1 MDASFV
7 PQPETTTFASA
18 TAGRHE
24 HRAAAALCALAAV
37 GTIALLP
44 LAAWPAP
51 RFQSFVLLHQTAL
64 IVALLASAWVL
75 FAQFRRA
82 RSLPILL
89 CGAGTLYTALIVTLQ
104 LLSYP
109 GIIGPSPVLGTG
121 SETTLWF
128 WTFWHL
134 GPPLCAIAYATATRN
149 GRPRLLPRAGLGMA
163 QAAAG
168 AGAVL
173 VAAAACLV
181 ATKGL
186 RWMPVQTQGPSY
198 WPMVTSGVGPAVQ
211 LLTLAA
217 LVVVWR
223 ATRGG
228 QRTVLEVWILVSL
241 ALLAFDN
248 VLTYA
253 GGARGNVGW
262 MAGRVLA
269 LMSGFAILWAYLSGV
284 DALHARA
291 EAAAEERARAE
302 ATLRQAQKME
312 AVGRLTGGVAHD
324 FNNLLMVVTS
334 GFELILRR
342 PDDRARVVKVAEAG
356 LQAAERGAR
365 LTRQLL
371 SFARRQNLRPEI
383 VNPNA
388 VLLGSEALLCR
399 ALGETIQLDFSL
411 HPALHPARV
420 DAAEFEAAVLNLAV
434 NARDALPPG
443 GGRIVVATR
452 NAVLSSADAASRPEA
467 APGDYIVVA
476 VSDDGCGMNADTLTR
491 VFEPFFTT
499 KEVGKGSG
507 LGLSQVYGFARSSD
521 GFVEIRSVLNEG
533 TTVEIFLPRA
543 NTSALAQP
551 TLASEV
557 ETGAS
562 SMRRAEPGE
571 TVLAVED
578 DPAVLAAVVE
588 NLADLGYQ
596 VIAARDAAEALQRL
610 RGTGKID
617 ILFSDVVM
625 PGGMNGVQLAAE
637 AARIRPAMK
646 VLLTSGYT
654 GQALAGKEGLPAGL
668 ALLPK
673 PYRREELANHLR
685 LVLKTG

>member
-1 MDASFV
+1 MDASFF
-7 PQPETTTFASA
+7 PQSEPTTFASA
-18 TAGRHE
+18 AAGPHE
-24 HRAAAALCALAAV
+24 HRVAGALCTLAGVATAV
-37 GTIALLP
+37 LLP

-51 RFQSFVLLHQTAL
+51 RFQSFVLIHQTAL

-75 FAQFRRA
+75 FAQFRRSC
-82 RSLPILL
+82 SLPILL
-89 CGAGTLYTALIVTLQ
+89 CGAGTLYTACIVVLQ

-109 GIIGPSPVLGTG
+109 GVIGPTPVLGTG

-134 GPPLCAIAYATATRN
+134 GPPLCAITYAAATRH
-149 GRPRLLPRAGLGMA
+149 GRPRLLLRARLGMA
-163 QAAAG
+163 QAVAA

-173 VAAAACLV
+173 ATAAASLV
-181 ATKGL
+181 ATEGL
-186 RWMPVQTQGPSY
+186 RWMPAQTQGPSY
-198 WPMVTSGVGPAVQ
+198 WPMVTSGVGPGVQ
-211 LLTLAA
+211 LSTLVA

-223 ATRGG
+223 ATRS
-228 QRTVLEVWILVSL
+228 RRNVLELWILVSL
-241 ALLAFDN
+241 ALLVFDN
-248 VLTYA
+248 ILTYA
-253 GGARGNVGW
+253 GGARGTVGW
-262 MAGRVLA
+262 MAGRALA
-269 LMSGFAILWAYLSGV
+269 LVSGFSILWAYLSGV

-302 ATLRQAQKME
+302 AALRQAQKME

-334 GFELILRR
+334 GFDLILRR

-388 VLLGSEALLCR
+388 VLLGSEALLRR

-411 HPALHPARV
+411 CPSLHPTRV
-420 DAAEFEAAVLNLAV
+420 DAAEFEAAMLNLVV
-434 NARDALPPG
+434 NARDALPPE
-443 GGRIVVATR
+443 GGRIAIATR
-452 NAVLSSADAASRPEA
+452 NATLGGTDAASRSEA
-467 APGDYIVVA
+467 ASGDYVVIT
-476 VSDDGCGMNADTLTR
+476 VSDDGSGMDADTLTR
-491 VFEPFFTT
+491 AFEPFFTT

-507 LGLSQVYGFARSSD
+507 LGLSQVYGFARASD
-521 GFVEIRSVLNEG
+521 GFVEIRSVPKEG
-533 TTVEIFLPRA
+533 TTVEIRLPKA
-543 NTSALAQP
+543 NASALIQQ
-551 TLASEV
+551 ASSSGV
-557 ETGAS
+557 ATGAS
-562 SMRRAEPGE
+562 SLRRAEPGE

-578 DPAVLAAVVE
+578 EPAVLAAVVE

-610 RGTGKID
+610 RGTEKID

-668 ALLPK
+668 SLLPK
-673 PYRREELANHLR
+673 PYRREELASHLR